1 MQQILREHQTYPPKV
16 VASITSWEV
25 WKTLK
30 GKDLKDQCDWV
41 ELRVDALPPE
51 LTPEQVMEFRP
62 DMPLLVTVRCHEEG
76 GLRRMPEEERFSLLR
91 AYMPYATAID
101 IEIKSMRHGRELVM
115 EAADRGILVIG
126 STHDFQITP
135 GVDYLREQEKKAR
148 AYRADIVKFAFTP
161 CVAGD
166 IQTGV
171 QLFKKPKGP
180 IAVMGRGPMGPV
192 SRLLYSQLGSCLVY
206 GYLGDREAAPGQWH
220 VSLIKETLRN
230 LGPILR

>member
-180 IAVMGRGPMGPV
+180 IAEMGMGPMGPV
-192 SRLLYSQLGSCLVY
+192 SRLHYSQLGSCLEY

>member
-1 MQQILREHQTYPPKV
+1 MAKPFVNPFVSGQFL
-16 VASITSWEV
+16 
-25 WKTLK
+25 
-30 GKDLKDQCDWV
+30 
-41 ELRVDALPPE
+41 ELRVDALPAE
-51 LTPEQVMEFRP
+51 LAPEQVMEFRP

-180 IAVMGRGPMGPV
+180 IAVMGMGPMGPV

>member
-1 MQQILREHQTYPPKV
+1 
-16 VASITSWEV
+16 
-25 WKTLK
+25 
-30 GKDLKDQCDWV
+30 
-41 ELRVDALPPE
+41 
-51 LTPEQVMEFRP
+51 
-62 DMPLLVTVRCHEEG
+62 
-76 GLRRMPEEERFSLLR
+76 
-91 AYMPYATAID
+91 
-101 IEIKSMRHGRELVM
+101 M

-180 IAVMGRGPMGPV
+180 IAVMGMGPMGPV

-206 GYLGDREAAPGQWH
+206 GYLGDQEAAPGQWH
-220 VSLIKETLRN
+220 VSLLKETLRN